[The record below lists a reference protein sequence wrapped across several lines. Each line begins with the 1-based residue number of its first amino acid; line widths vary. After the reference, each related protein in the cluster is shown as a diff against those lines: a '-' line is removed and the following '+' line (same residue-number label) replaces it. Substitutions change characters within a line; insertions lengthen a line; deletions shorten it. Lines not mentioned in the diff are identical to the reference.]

1 MVIDLAD
8 PRKQNTKLIVGKNMK
23 NPIYPEEHPK
33 DSKTGCTRY
42 LCKWEWESM
51 KEGFVSVCL
60 RSKEIPKSSP
70 WLHVARQLPRPPL
83 KLPQPIHNTGSSSS
97 KESIAEG
104 LGQGGIR
111 YRWEQVYWA
120 ILKVKG
126 LRTFWIPPISPS
138 LSSSQNSSNKILY
151 LLQAGN

>member
-8 PRKQNTKLIVGKNMK
+8 PRKQNTKLIVGKTMK

-42 LCKWEWESM
+42 LCKWEWESD
-51 KEGFVSVCL
+51 ERRIVWVCL

-83 KLPQPIHNTGSSSS
+83 KLPQPIHNTGSYSSRQS
-97 KESIAEG
+97 TTERP
-104 LGQGGIR
+104 GQGGIR
-111 YRWEQVYWA
+111 HRWEWVYWA
-120 ILKVKG
+120 MLKVKG
-126 LRTFWIPPISPS
+126 LRTVWTPPIFPC
-138 LSSSQNSSNKILY
+138 LSSSQNSGNKILY